1 MSRGKDK
8 HKTVPVRHRS
18 ITAFLC
24 LVALAFVYGA
34 FSPVA
39 WSQNEKSVKRG
50 VVAAQPGAKAR
61 RVSRITPQI
70 PGANRFQKNKVFLE
84 NADVLSA
91 DERVSTDY
99 QVLKGNV
106 QFRRGDMYMY
116 CDSAYF
122 YDATNSLDAF
132 GNVRMTQ
139 GDTLTVTAEVLHYYG
154 EDEVAQLRYNV
165 RMENRSMTLLTD
177 SLDYEIQS
185 NVGYYFNKGTIVDS
199 ENNELSSEFGR
210 YELDTKNAEFSSNV
224 HLINDKYEMLT
235 NLLNYNT
242 QTHIATITEE
252 TVVLSDSNTVYTSSG
267 WYNTQTDETSL
278 FDRSVVVTK
287 DGTTLTGDT
296 VYYNQVKGMGE
307 ARGNMLITDTTHNV
321 MLDGDY
327 GFCDENEQR
336 SFATGRARAR
346 EFSEKDTLY
355 LHGDTLRS
363 FLDADSLHV
372 LTASRFV
379 RFYRK
384 DMQGLCDSMAFNES
398 DSILRMYHHAIVWS
412 GSRQIS
418 GEEINVHFVDST
430 ADVARLPN
438 YGFMVEHVGEDTYY
452 NQLKGK
458 EMVAYFENEEV
469 RRLDVNGNVE
479 VLLFPQEN
487 DSTYNKVVN
496 AESSYLKIDLKP
508 KQEIDKITMW
518 PEVTGNVTPL
528 YLAKKSQ
535 LYLDSFNWYG
545 SLRPVDPD
553 DIFNV
558 SDEMRQLF
566 AAPDPNARHRR
577 SSK

>member
-1 MSRGKDK
+1 MKNSA
-8 HKTVPVRHRS
+8 RHR
-18 ITAFLC
+18 ILTIFLFF
-24 LVALAFVYGA
+24 VAVMFVHGV
-34 FSPVA
+34 FSPVV
-39 WSQNEKSVKRG
+39 WSQGKSKPKTSLK
-50 VVAAQPGAKAR
+50 AAKPGAKAK

-91 DERVSTDY
+91 DEHVSTEY

-122 YDATNSLDAF
+122 YDKTNSLDAF

-139 GDTLTVTAEVLHYYG
+139 GDTMTVTAEILHYYG

-165 RMENRSMTLLTD
+165 RMENTSMTLLTD

-185 NVGYYFNKGTIVDS
+185 NVGYYFNRGTIVDN
-199 ENNELSSEFGR
+199 ENNELTSEFGR

-224 HLINDKYEMLT
+224 HFINDKYEMLT

-252 TVVLSDSNTVYTSSG
+252 TVALSDSNTIYTSSG

-278 FDRSVVVTK
+278 FDRSLVVTK

-307 ARGNMLITDTTHNV
+307 ARGNMLITDTTHKV
-321 MLDGDY
+321 MLDGAY
-327 GFCDENEQR
+327 GFYDENESR
-336 SFATGRARAR
+336 AFATGRARAR

-355 LHGDTLRS
+355 LHGDTLRT
-363 FLDADSLHV
+363 FLDDDSLHV
-372 LTASRFV
+372 MTASRFV

-384 DMQGLCDSMAFNES
+384 DLQGLCDSMAFNER
-398 DSILRMYHHAIVWS
+398 DSILRMYNHAIVWT
-412 GSRQIS
+412 GARQIS
-418 GEEINVHFVDST
+418 GDEINVHFVDST
-430 ADVARLPN
+430 VDVARMPN
-438 YGFMVEHVGEDTYY
+438 YGFLAEHVGENTYY

-458 EMVAYFENEEV
+458 EMIAYFEDSEV
-469 RRLDVNGNVE
+469 RRLDVNGNVQA
-479 VLLFPQEN
+479 LLFPQEN

-496 AESSYLKIDLKP
+496 AESSYLKINLKP

-518 PEVTGNVTPL
+518 PEVTGTVTPL
-528 YLAKKSQ
+528 YLARKSH

-545 SLRPVDPD
+545 NLRPTDPE
-553 DIFNV
+553 DIFTI

-577 SSK
+577 VSNKVEK